1 MGHVLKPPKEMKL
14 NDKTEYGLK
23 VFAELMGAEKG
34 AAMRANMASTGFAS
48 DLGKLAVHYAFAD
61 VWGRDGLERKQRSLV
76 TLGILIAS
84 RQTLELKNH
93 VRIAIA
99 NGLTPRELEEVL
111 IQSVPYVGFPA
122 VASATTVVI
131 ETLREIGIDPQ
142 TKTAEERGLL

>member
-1 MGHVLKPPKEMKL
+1 MGLAPKEMKL

-23 VFAELMGAEKG
+23 VFGELLGAEKG
-34 AAMRANMASTGFAS
+34 AAMRANLASTGFAS

-84 RQTLELKNH
+84 RQMLELKNH

-99 NGLTPRELEEVL
+99 NGLTPSELEEVL

-131 ETLREIGIDPQ
+131 ETLREMGIDLQ

>member
-1 MGHVLKPPKEMKL
+1 MSDRIER
-14 NDKTEYGLK
+14 GLK
-23 VFAELMGAEKG
+23 IFSELLGPQAG
-34 AAMRANMASTGFAS
+34 AAMRGVIENPQQFGAPIARIATE
-48 DLGKLAVHYAFAD
+48 YAFAD

-111 IQSVPYVGFPA
+111 IQSIPYVG
-122 VASATTVVI
+122 
-131 ETLREIGIDPQ
+131 
-142 TKTAEERGLL
+142 